1 MLIAR
6 SLASRA
12 PGNEKAT
19 LKQAHF
25 LLNPPFTS
33 YFAMLELLSRQALKA
48 LRSSLHNSLPNPLR
62 VHLQT
67 RHLHNELAPLSGP
80 PSHANLARRSSASN
94 PNPRRFFAQKAAKLA
109 IDWSKFSHIPD
120 YDVLSTDTYDDMVHS
135 EISKL
140 VGIPYLKEATKDEA
154 GKVAREFDGIVY
166 GQKLR
171 MIFQCVLSIDDKS
184 RWVFFLV
191 HSGSPLTYIS
201 TEVSVHPRR
210 KHTLATNSTLGG
222 TSLRS

>member
-1 MLIAR
+1 M
-6 SLASRA
+6 
-12 PGNEKAT
+12 
-19 LKQAHF
+19 
-25 LLNPPFTS
+25 
-33 YFAMLELLSRQALKA
+33 
-48 LRSSLHNSLPNPLR
+48 
-62 VHLQT
+62 
-67 RHLHNELAPLSGP
+67 
-80 PSHANLARRSSASN
+80 
-94 PNPRRFFAQKAAKLA
+94 
-109 IDWSKFSHIPD
+109 DWGKFSKIPD

-154 GKVAREFDGIVY
+154 GKVARELDGFLY
-166 GQKLR
+166 GRKSR
-171 MIFQCVLSIDDKS
+171 MIFPCVLSIDDKA

-201 TEVSVHPRR
+201 AQVSVHPRR